1 MTRIASQVSET
12 KIGGYHLLEK
22 IGSGGLGT
30 VYKARDSLSGKIVAI
45 KVMPEELVADEVLRM
60 RFAQECQIAR
70 KLDHPHI
77 VRVQDF
83 GLDGYKPFL
92 VMEYVVGES
101 LGQRLEREGP
111 LSEAEAVRVIVQ
123 VGGALHWAHQR
134 RVIHRD
140 VKPDNILLAT
150 NGHAKLADLGLVK
163 NLESDLCLTKTQ
175 SGLGTPNFMA
185 PEQFADA
192 KRADALCDLYSL
204 AATLYMT
211 VTGVLPFKAR
221 NAHAVAAMYK
231 KKLANEIA
239 APRTLVPELSERLE
253 SAILRGL
260 HADRKQRP
268 ASVQQFLECLT
279 EELEPVVSEGPAP
292 VEDTSEDAAYA
303 NKREKTRFPS
313 QRGTAACRALQRMP
327 DKTWN
332 GHVLNLSEN
341 GLCLE
346 LSRRFEPGALLTV
359 MLEGGQH
366 SRRSLVARV
375 IWVKKAS
382 EKNWKMG
389 CQFDQPLC
397 EFEIQELL

>member
-1 MTRIASQVSET
+1 MTPIASQVSET
-12 KIGGYHLLEK
+12 KIGGYHLLDK
-22 IGSGGLGT
+22 IGTGGLGI
-30 VYKARDSLSGKIVAI
+30 VYKGHDALNGKVVAI
-45 KVMPEELVADEVLRM
+45 KVMPEMLVADEVLRM
-60 RFAQECQIAR
+60 RFAQECQVAR

-77 VRVQDF
+77 VRVHDF
-83 GLDGYKPFL
+83 GLDGNKPFL

-101 LGQRLEREGP
+101 LGQRLERDRK
-111 LSEAEAVRVIVQ
+111 LSEAEALRVIGQ
-123 VGGALHWAHQR
+123 IGSALQWAHQR

-140 VKPDNILLAT
+140 VKPDNILLAA

-204 AATLYMT
+204 AATLYMA
-211 VTGVLPFKAR
+211 VTGVIPFRGR

-239 APRTLVPELSERLE
+239 APRELVPELSERVE
-253 SAILRGL
+253 KAILRGL
-260 HADRKQRP
+260 RADRNERP
-268 ASVQQFLECLT
+268 PSIQKFLEALT
-279 EELEPVVSEGPAP
+279 DTPTLAEQPTPSAP
-292 VEDTSEDAAYA
+292 NVPEADNS
-303 NKREKTRFPS
+303 NKRGKARFAS
-313 QRGTAACRALQRMP
+313 QRRTACRALQRMP
-327 DKTWN
+327 DKTWP

-346 LSRRFEPGALLTV
+346 LTRRFEPGSLLTIV
-359 MLEGGQH
+359 LEGGQH

-375 IWVKKAS
+375 MWVKPAK
-382 EKNWKMG
+382 EKSWKMG

-397 EFEIQELL
+397 AFEIQDLL